1 MQYGVIKNWD
11 SGKGFGFITT
21 DEDDDLF
28 VHTSDLDIA
37 LSANQIREGLR
48 VKFDVQSDFKGDR
61 AIRVRK
67 A

>member
-1 MQYGVIKNWD
+1 MLYGEIKNWD

-21 DEDDDLF
+21 DDDDDLF
-28 VHTSDLDIA
+28 VHTSDLDIT
-37 LSANQIREGLR
+37 LQPNQIREGLR
-48 VKFDVQSDFKGDR
+48 VKFDVKSDFKGDR